1 MKCVTFKF
9 LVLILIF
16 LITFCGYQILYTKV
30 CIYNFSKA
38 KKKFFRK
45 FMEKK

>member
-30 CIYNFSKA
+30 CIYSKA
-38 KKKFFRK
+38 KKNFRK
-45 FMEKK
+45 FMEKNKI